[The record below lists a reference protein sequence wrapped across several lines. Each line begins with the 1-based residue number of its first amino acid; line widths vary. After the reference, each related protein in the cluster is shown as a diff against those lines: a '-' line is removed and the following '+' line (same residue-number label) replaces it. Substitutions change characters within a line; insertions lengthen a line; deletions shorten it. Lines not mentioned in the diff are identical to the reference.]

1 MYSYSDYNAKQ
12 LLTYWFWA
20 SICGPYI
27 GAGLWDIFNSI
38 DRYSPTIYSYFDFE
52 VIHFWRDIYWIL
64 VAKSLFL
71 IWVWGQTILEILIL
85 GIKLWALLYLRSGT
99 YSILLIHF
107 CNNNNTFG
115 ETYFWLS
122 SVVCSNLV
130 IKPTIY
136 SYSDYEA
143 KQLHLYFRLCLL
155 VRLKGIPYLGRVG

>member
-1 MYSYSDYNAKQ
+1 M
-12 LLTYWFWA
+12 LTYWFWA

-27 GAGLWDIFNSI
+27 GPGLWDIFNSI

-107 CNNNNTFG
+107 WQQQQHFWRNLFLAFICGVFKSCDKTNNLFL
-115 ETYFWLS
+115 FWLWGQR
-122 SVVCSNLV
+122 
-130 IKPTIY
+130 IAFT
-136 SYSDYEA
+136 
-143 KQLHLYFRLCLL
+143 F
-155 VRLKGIPYLGRVG
+155 